1 MTNRKSIF
9 NYKPQTATVRPWDD
23 IEEHFTKWFQGQ
35 YQDNIATLV
44 KHIKMSGLSQ
54 RLFGYTS
61 MDKLVVGIYNPMEW
75 NREALHIEFDVE
87 GQKWFF
93 KFYPKPNKPAE
104 FERQY
109 PADKG
114 IEKFDNFIKMVKW

>member
-1 MTNRKSIF
+1 MTDRKPIF
-9 NYKPQTATVRPWDD
+9 NYKAQTAIVRSWDD

-35 YQDNIATLV
+35 YQDNIAILV

-75 NREALHIEFDVE
+75 NREALHIEFDVQ
-87 GQKWFF
+87 GQKWLF
-93 KFYPKPNKPAE
+93 KYYPKPNEPAE

-109 PADKG
+109 SAEKG
-114 IEKFDNFIKMVKW
+114 IEKFDNFIKIINW

>member
-1 MTNRKSIF
+1 MTDRKPIF
-9 NYKPQTATVRPWDD
+9 NFKAQTSTVMSWDE

-35 YQDNIATLV
+35 YQDNIAILV

-87 GQKWFF
+87 GQKWWF
-93 KFYPKPNKPAE
+93 KYYPKPNEPVE
-104 FERQY
+104 FERQCS
-109 PADKG
+109 ADKG
-114 IEKFDNFIKMVKW
+114 IEKFDNFIKMINW

>member
-1 MTNRKSIF
+1 MTDRKPIY
-9 NYKPQTATVRPWDD
+9 NYRPQTAKVRSWDD

-35 YQDNIATLV
+35 YLDNIVLLV
-44 KHIKMSGLSQ
+44 KHIKISGLAQ

-61 MDKLVVGIYNPMEW
+61 MDKLVVGIYNPLEW
-75 NREALHIEFDVE
+75 NREALHIEFDFK
-87 GQKWFF
+87 GQKWVF
-93 KFYPKPNKPAE
+93 KYYPKPNEPVE

-114 IEKFDNFIKMVKW
+114 IENFDNFIKMVKW